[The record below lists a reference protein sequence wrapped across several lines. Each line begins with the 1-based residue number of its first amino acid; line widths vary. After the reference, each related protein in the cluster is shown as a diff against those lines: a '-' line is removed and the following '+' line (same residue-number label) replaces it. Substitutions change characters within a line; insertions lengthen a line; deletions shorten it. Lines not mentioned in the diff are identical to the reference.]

1 MPRARRGRGG
11 TDAGRLFRGEA
22 PPPRSA
28 GSSRASSSSEGAGDL
43 DADSLPPASPL
54 PSPPRSLLA
63 ELGGLSRGGSAPCAQ
78 ADVPQWRRMVQHGR
92 GYANE
97 ERLHAYARVTEC
109 GGGGDFS
116 ITGILPLEGLKG
128 SSCPCP
134 CAPARLRACAPAYA
148 CARAVASSSI
158 PVLAGSPHFGRVFQ
172 PAVCFALGVFSPP
185 KK

>member
-22 PPPRSA
+22 PPPPRSA

-128 SSCPCP
+128 SSCPC
-134 CAPARLRACAPAYA
+134 APARLRACVRVRTRSSELKHPGA
-148 CARAVASSSI
+148 CGLSSFRPCLSTCR
-158 PVLAGSPHFGRVFQ
+158 LFCSRGF
-172 PAVCFALGVFSPP
+172 
-185 KK
+185 